1 MMKKFL
7 SVLAIA
13 AGLQLGLVQA
23 AQAVDVANLPAF
35 QQRLYANGEPIKAK
49 PLVLRDFIE
58 LRSARGFSKATLEDL
73 DGKKYALNG
82 FKDKLVMIDIWAT
95 WCEPC
100 VRSLPAIKKLQERF
114 NNDKSNVRV
123 VSISVD
129 KKKSD
134 VTAFIKR
141 HGLDGFTTLIDPKQ
155 AVGDDAPLD
164 VVPSVFILDGKG
176 NLVGFVRGF
185 VDWSDDKVP
194 AYIEALAQKYAVRK

>member
-1 MMKKFL
+1 MKKFFFFF
-7 SVLAIA
+7 SIA
-13 AGLQLGLVQA
+13 AGLQFGLVQA
-23 AQAVDVANLPAF
+23 AQAVDSANLPAF
-35 QQRLYANGEPIKAK
+35 QQKLYANGEPIKAK

-58 LRSARGFSKATLEDL
+58 LRSARGFSKAVLEDL
-73 DGKKYALNG
+73 NGKKYALNG
-82 FKDKLVMIDIWAT
+82 FTDKLVMIDIWAT

-100 VRSLPAIKKLQERF
+100 IRSLPAIKKLQERF
-114 NNDKSNVRV
+114 NNDKSSVRV
-123 VSISVD
+123 VSISID

-134 VTAFIKR
+134 VVDFIEDHDLK
-141 HGLDGFTTLIDPKQ
+141 GFTTLLDPKQ
-155 AVGDDAPLD
+155 SVGDDAPLD